1 MTYYDELRRAMTML
15 ASEHSAVFIG
25 QSVVAGG
32 TGMTET
38 LDQVP
43 WQQKI
48 ELPVIEDAQLGFATG
63 LALDGALPISIYP
76 RINFLLMAMGQFI
89 LHLDWLHR
97 ETGYYPRVIIRTM
110 VAAPYPLNP
119 GPQHLGD
126 YSDVFEA
133 AAAIVK
139 TIRLKDA
146 QSIVPEYAKAAEREE
161 PTLLVEYA
169 EHYREE

>member
-15 ASEHSAVFIG
+15 GAEHRAVFIG

-32 TGMTET
+32 TGMTAT

-43 WQQKI
+43 LDQRI
-48 ELPVIEDAQLGFATG
+48 ELPVIEDAQMGFATG
-63 LALDGALPISIYP
+63 LALDGALPVSIYP
-76 RINFLLMAMGQFI
+76 RINFLLMAMGQLV

-97 ETGYYPRVIIRTM
+97 KTGYYPRVIIRTM
-110 VAAPYPLNP
+110 VAIAHPLDP

-126 YSDVFEA
+126 YSYVFEA
-133 AAAIVK
+133 ALAVGK
-139 TIRLKDA
+139 VIRLEKSA
-146 QSIVPEYAKAAEREE
+146 MIVPEYMRAAKRKA

-169 EHYREE
+169 ELYGDR